1 MVPSVSPHYSLC
13 LKKEPSLPVY
23 DRFFFLVYLE
33 NKNMMLT
40 ASVAAASTSEST
52 SYRLMHITSLAG
64 ENLRASVT
72 YYQYNTDVPLGE
84 GLG

>member
-1 MVPSVSPHYSLC
+1 MEDLLTKSGRKRYVKMAVPNLSV
-13 LKKEPSLPVY
+13 LPIS
-23 DRFFFLVYLE
+23 
-33 NKNMMLT
+33 KNMMLT

-72 YYQYNTDVPLGE
+72 CYKYNTDVPLGE

>member
-1 MVPSVSPHYSLC
+1 
-13 LKKEPSLPVY
+13 
-23 DRFFFLVYLE
+23 
-33 NKNMMLT
+33 MMLT

-72 YYQYNTDVPLGE
+72 YYQYNTDVPLE
-84 GLG
+84 KGLG